1 MQGKHSNP
9 LERLAG
15 LVNGDEPVTAEA
27 VEKMEQQDRES
38 VEDINAVL
46 KFVSARRRVNADIF
60 VMQELVE
67 ACAEELR
74 IQIRDMVEGEDDEG

>member
-1 MQGKHSNP
+1 MQPRQPNP
-9 LERLAG
+9 LEKLAG
-15 LVNGDEPVTAEA
+15 LVNGDEPVTEESVA
-27 VEKMEQQDRES
+27 KMEQQDKEA

-46 KFVSARRRVNADIF
+46 KFVAARRRVNSDIF

-74 IQIRDMVEGEDDEG
+74 GQIREMAEGDDGEG